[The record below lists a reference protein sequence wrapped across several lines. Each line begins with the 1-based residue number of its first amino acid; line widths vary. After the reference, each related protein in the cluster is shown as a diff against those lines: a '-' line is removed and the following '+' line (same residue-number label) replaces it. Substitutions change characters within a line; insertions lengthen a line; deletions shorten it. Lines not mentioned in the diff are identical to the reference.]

1 MTQNQTY
8 KQRWPKIPGRLILD
22 KAAPLICTLKLEGQ
36 KRFWTWNAT
45 NNVVQQVKRTFCPYY
60 LTLKIMSNLHVLLS
74 NWNQRTST
82 NLSGLIFFFSKI
94 AINEKGEINAI
105 PIMTVMNMI
114 SPFDR
119 PQLHRGDFYQR
130 NLLFQCTLYLPV
142 QLTPKY
148 SGLLQIHRK
157 DPLVLW
163 HLELL
168 SQLCFSVAHSLT
180 SEKQEM
186 LLFSLSFFLYI
197 VFDHKRTTEKQFSR
211 WLRWL
216 QTQLILIWVLLPLL
230 NASPVLIMII
240 IV

>member
-1 MTQNQTY
+1 
-8 KQRWPKIPGRLILD
+8 
-22 KAAPLICTLKLEGQ
+22 
-36 KRFWTWNAT
+36 
-45 NNVVQQVKRTFCPYY
+45 
-60 LTLKIMSNLHVLLS
+60 MSNLHVLLS
-74 NWNQRTST
+74 NWNQTSST

-105 PIMTVMNMI
+105 PMMTVMNMI

-197 VFDHKRTTEKQFSR
+197 VCDHKRTTEKQFSLR
-211 WLRWL
+211 LRWL
-216 QTQLILIWVLLPLL
+216 QTELILIWVLLPLL
-230 NASPVLIMII
+230 NASALLIMII
-240 IV
+240 TL

>member
-1 MTQNQTY
+1 MEY
-8 KQRWPKIPGRLILD
+8 
-22 KAAPLICTLKLEGQ
+22 
-36 KRFWTWNAT
+36 
-45 NNVVQQVKRTFCPYY
+45 NNVAQQVKRKCCPYY

-74 NWNQRTST
+74 NWNQTTST

-105 PIMTVMNMI
+105 PMMTIMNMI

-119 PQLHRGDFYQR
+119 PQLHSGHFYQR
-130 NLLFQCTLYLPV
+130 NLRSQCTVYLPV

-148 SGLLQIHRK
+148 SGPLQIHRK

-180 SEKQEM
+180 SEKQEV

-197 VFDHKRTTEKQFSR
+197 VFSTTKGLFRNSFLYDCDDYR
-211 WLRWL
+211 RNWF
-216 QTQLILIWVLLPLL
+216 
-230 NASPVLIMII
+230 
-240 IV
+240 

>member
-1 MTQNQTY
+1 
-8 KQRWPKIPGRLILD
+8 
-22 KAAPLICTLKLEGQ
+22 
-36 KRFWTWNAT
+36 
-45 NNVVQQVKRTFCPYY
+45 
-60 LTLKIMSNLHVLLS
+60 MSNLHVLLS

-105 PIMTVMNMI
+105 PMMTIMNMI

-119 PQLHRGDFYQR
+119 PQLHSGHFYHRPR

-186 LLFSLSFFLYI
+186 LLFSLSFFSIYSVRPQKDYWET
-197 VFDHKRTTEKQFSR
+197 VFSMTPMITDGIDSNLSPITTTKC
-211 WLRWL
+211 
-216 QTQLILIWVLLPLL
+216 
-230 NASPVLIMII
+230 
-240 IV
+240 

>member
-1 MTQNQTY
+1 
-8 KQRWPKIPGRLILD
+8 
-22 KAAPLICTLKLEGQ
+22 
-36 KRFWTWNAT
+36 
-45 NNVVQQVKRTFCPYY
+45 
-60 LTLKIMSNLHVLLS
+60 MSNLHVLLS
-74 NWNQRTST
+74 NWNQTSST

-105 PIMTVMNMI
+105 PVMTIINMI

-119 PQLHRGDFYQR
+119 PQLHSGHFYQR
-130 NLLFQCTLYLPV
+130 NLQSQCTLYLPV
-142 QLTPKY
+142 QLTPFQKY
-148 SGLLQIHRK
+148 PGSLQIHRK

-197 VFDHKRTTEKQFSR
+197 VCDHKRTTEKQFSLR
-211 WLRWL
+211 LRWL
-216 QTQLILIWVLLPLL
+216 QTELILIWVLLPLL
-230 NASPVLIMII
+230 NASAVLIMII
-240 IV
+240 TV

>member
-1 MTQNQTY
+1 
-8 KQRWPKIPGRLILD
+8 
-22 KAAPLICTLKLEGQ
+22 
-36 KRFWTWNAT
+36 
-45 NNVVQQVKRTFCPYY
+45 
-60 LTLKIMSNLHVLLS
+60 MSNLHVLLS
-74 NWNQRTST
+74 NWNQTSST

-105 PIMTVMNMI
+105 PMMTVMNMI

-119 PQLHRGDFYQR
+119 PQLHGGDFYQR

-197 VFDHKRTTEKQFSR
+197 VCDHKRTTEKQFSLR
-211 WLRWL
+211 LRWL
-216 QTQLILIWVLLPLL
+216 QTELILIWVLLPLL
-230 NASPVLIMII
+230 NASALLIMII
-240 IV
+240 TL

>member
-1 MTQNQTY
+1 
-8 KQRWPKIPGRLILD
+8 
-22 KAAPLICTLKLEGQ
+22 
-36 KRFWTWNAT
+36 
-45 NNVVQQVKRTFCPYY
+45 
-60 LTLKIMSNLHVLLS
+60 MSNLHVLLS

-105 PIMTVMNMI
+105 LMMTIMNMI

-119 PQLHRGDFYQR
+119 PQLHSGHFYHRPR

>member
-1 MTQNQTY
+1 M
-8 KQRWPKIPGRLILD
+8 
-22 KAAPLICTLKLEGQ
+22 
-36 KRFWTWNAT
+36 
-45 NNVVQQVKRTFCPYY
+45 QQVKRKCCRYY

-105 PIMTVMNMI
+105 PMMTIMNMI

-119 PQLHRGDFYQR
+119 PQLHSGHFYQR
-130 NLLFQCTLYLPV
+130 NLQSQWTLYLPV
-142 QLTPKY
+142 QLTPFQKY
-148 SGLLQIHRK
+148 PGSLQIHRK

-180 SEKQEM
+180 SEKQEV

-197 VFDHKRTTEKQFSR
+197 VFSTTKGL
-211 WLRWL
+211 LRNSFLYDCDDYRRNWF
-216 QTQLILIWVLLPLL
+216 
-230 NASPVLIMII
+230 
-240 IV
+240 